1 MTKKSTAFIHVDD
14 YGYTKSMSEKILYC
28 IENGSVNSVSIMI
41 DTESEV
47 IETIKQQD
55 SVLKK
60 LHLNLTSLSEVR
72 NVSNHEKLTRLTFF
86 RLFFASKS
94 IKEVCKK
101 ELNHQIEKFIEHF
114 EYNNIELDGHHHIQA
129 IPWIYKFLIDHKEIQ
144 IENIRIPSEK
154 IVLLD
159 FKCLFNLTFYRN
171 LVAVL
176 ILKLLCLRKKR
187 YAKKGFAGLLYSGIY
202 NLNSLK
208 KHLHKLNNFYSEFE
222 ITFHPG
228 HPVESEHKV
237 FKENHLKYVTSEN
250 RVREYELLQNKFLY

>member
-1 MTKKSTAFIHVDD
+1 M
-14 YGYTKSMSEKILYC
+14 
-28 IENGSVNSVSIMI
+28 
-41 DTESEV
+41 
-47 IETIKQQD
+47 
-55 SVLKK
+55 
-60 LHLNLTSLSEVR
+60 
-72 NVSNHEKLTRLTFF
+72 
-86 RLFFASKS
+86 
-94 IKEVCKK
+94 

-114 EYNNIELDGHHHIQA
+114 EYNNIEVDGHHHIQA

-208 KHLHKLNNFYSEFE
+208 LDGPDRVPLLFRQMLTKRLMYKGFIVFNHYDQRQ
-222 ITFHPG
+222 
-228 HPVESEHKV
+228 ESIEQLSSWIREGK
-237 FKENHLKYVTSEN
+237 LKYKEDFIEGLEN
-250 RVREYELLQNKFLY
+250 ASKAFIGLLNGKNFGKLVVKINDDPTH